1 MHTDWNPTN
10 YQFAWGVVAEF
21 KDWLFVG
28 LIITLAVAI
37 VSMAFA
43 MVLGL
48 FIAFMR
54 MSPIWAVRTFA
65 SFYISVF
72 RAIPP
77 LVFILWAYYG
87 VTLVTGLNIEAFWSG
102 VICLTLQYA
111 AWLSEIYRAGL
122 QAIDKGQREAAL
134 STGLSSSRAFIKVVW
149 PQAWRIIIPPMANN
163 FVGIIKD
170 TSLVGVIGV
179 NEVMRQSQIAVSL
192 TFRPFELYTAAMVI
206 YVVLTLGI
214 SRVASYLEERAA
226 QSVKLKTTRRL
237 RWAPF
242 ASGFGAS
249 AIIQE
254 SRGGR
259 NIWPTKS
266 KK

>member
-1 MHTDWNPTN
+1 MPTG
-10 YQFAWGVVAEF
+10 YEFAWGVVLEY
-21 KDWLFVG
+21 KDWLLVG
-28 LIITLAVAI
+28 LIITLAVAV

-48 FIAFMR
+48 FVALLR
-54 MSPIWAVRTFA
+54 MSTIWPVRTFA
-65 SFYISVF
+65 SIYISVF

-77 LVFILWAYYG
+77 LVFILWTYYG
-87 VTLVTGLNIEAFWSG
+87 VTLVTGLQIEAFWSG

-134 STGLSSSRAFIKVVW
+134 STGLSRTRAFVKVVW

-206 YVVLTLGI
+206 YVILTLGI

-237 RWAPF
+237 RWVPV
-242 ASGFGAS
+242 SIGSTTGGTTY
-249 AIIQE
+249 QE
-254 SRGGR
+254 LGR
-259 NIWPTKS
+259 
-266 KK
+266 